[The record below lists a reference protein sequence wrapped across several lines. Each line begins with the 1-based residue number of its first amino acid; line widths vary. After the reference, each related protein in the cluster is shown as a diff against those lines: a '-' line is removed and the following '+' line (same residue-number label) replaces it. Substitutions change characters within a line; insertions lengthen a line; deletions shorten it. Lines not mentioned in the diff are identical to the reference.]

1 MRLNRWHDSQL
12 PNHDPTVTSYVKG
25 VINYLEKLKEI
36 ERPFTIRKKWNQ
48 AERYI
53 NRFEI
58 YYSLSQ
64 KCVIIRASD
73 YIQFFKDFIKTFAV
87 FYWDEQIEV
96 IFKDLFQNFMKIFE
110 ELQLKIKH
118 IPQSL

>member
-1 MRLNRWHDSQL
+1 MEPGWTLYQS
-12 PNHDPTVTSYVKG
+12 
-25 VINYLEKLKEI
+25 
-36 ERPFTIRKKWNQ
+36 FWN
-48 AERYI
+48 
-53 NRFEI
+53 

-110 ELQLKIKH
+110 ELQLKIEH